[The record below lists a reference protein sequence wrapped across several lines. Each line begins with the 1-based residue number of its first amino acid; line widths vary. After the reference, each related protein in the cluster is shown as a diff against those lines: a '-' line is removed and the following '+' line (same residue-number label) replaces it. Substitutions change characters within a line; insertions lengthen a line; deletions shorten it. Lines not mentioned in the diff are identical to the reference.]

1 MRNNASISLYFII
14 LRRGHLSESEPFENS
29 VLDTL
34 FCDYFKDLHIS
45 YVVLYT
51 LFTIKAIFFNTDF
64 FFSYQNF
71 VLFTPLQ
78 GSEPQSEI

>member
-1 MRNNASISLYFII
+1 MLC
-14 LRRGHLSESEPFENS
+14 RGHLSEREPFENS

-64 FFSYQNF
+64 FSYQNF
-71 VLFTPLQ
+71 VVFTPLQ